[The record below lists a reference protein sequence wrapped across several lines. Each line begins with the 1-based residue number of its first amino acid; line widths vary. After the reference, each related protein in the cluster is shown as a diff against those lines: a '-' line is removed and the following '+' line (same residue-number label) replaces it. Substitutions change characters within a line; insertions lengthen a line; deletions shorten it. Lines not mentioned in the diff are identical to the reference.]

1 MVREANT
8 KLPCRVEAGISQGNQ
23 TSDHHGSMKFALV
36 SPWSP
41 QYVIKHQQRHKKAPD
56 TPSLSKDIHTA
67 VCRHKQPCSEQGHPR
82 HVHCEND
89 CSGLHMFIVKMIV
102 QGYVQF
108 TLIFWFTCGRNGIG
122 ETQLIKHI
130 ILTCN
135 RFLTRS
141 K

>member
-8 KLPCRVEAGISQGNQ
+8 KLPRRVKAGISQGNQ

-89 CSGLHMFIVKMIV
+89 CSGLCTVHINILVHM
-102 QGYVQF
+102 
-108 TLIFWFTCGRNGIG
+108 W
-122 ETQLIKHI
+122 TQWYWGNAVDQAHNPDL
-130 ILTCN
+130 
-135 RFLTRS
+135 
-141 K
+141 